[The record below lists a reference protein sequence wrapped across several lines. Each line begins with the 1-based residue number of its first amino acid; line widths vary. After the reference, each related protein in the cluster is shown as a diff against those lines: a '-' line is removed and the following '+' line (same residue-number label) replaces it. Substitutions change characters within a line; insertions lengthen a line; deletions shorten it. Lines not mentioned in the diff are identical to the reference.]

1 MHTCSECTLSW
12 LNSLARTLSVQN
24 NRDREIW
31 GEIWNTCRVLT
42 IPTICLC
49 VLPQSSFAITMGC
62 RIQDS
67 LRAKLFW
74 LGREQKPSH
83 LWGTRVLGRRHTEI
97 DVLRFSRTQQGG
109 PVLAHAWRIQPRV
122 RWWQGKEKGGV
133 PSTSVHFGGDRW
145 EYLCSSSLLG
155 ILVTFL

>member
-12 LNSLARTLSVQN
+12 LTSLARTLSVQN

-83 LWGTRVLGRRHTEI
+83 LWGTRVLGRRHTKMCWDSPGLSKVGLCLPMPGVYSLEFG
-97 DVLRFSRTQQGG
+97 DGRARRKGVYL
-109 PVLAHAWRIQPRV
+109 PRQCTLV
-122 RWWQGKEKGGV
+122 GTDENI
-133 PSTSVHFGGDRW
+133 SVVHHYSEF
-145 EYLCSSSLLG
+145 
-155 ILVTFL
+155 